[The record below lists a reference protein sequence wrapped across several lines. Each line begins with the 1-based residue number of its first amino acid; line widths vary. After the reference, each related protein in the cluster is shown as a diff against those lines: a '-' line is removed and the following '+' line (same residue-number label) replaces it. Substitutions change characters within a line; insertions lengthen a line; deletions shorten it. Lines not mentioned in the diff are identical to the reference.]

1 MLGPSNIWMNVLNA
15 VLIRDVKVRSGPY
28 FVGYFFIFSMPLLHL
43 VAVLTFFSIF
53 DRIAPFGTSN
63 IVYYGV
69 SILPFVIFRYPSL
82 QIMQSISSNAPL
94 LYFSRVKLSDI
105 IFARGALEVANGLL
119 VSVLV
124 LGLIGL
130 WSGDFHPEN
139 PFMMLY
145 ALTCTLVFGFAVGA
159 MSALIAQVFP
169 MWPYLFSV
177 SYIFFW
183 IGSGIIFYPHS
194 VPEPYYSYL
203 HYNPLLICIES
214 LRFSYYFSY
223 PDEFVRLDFVLWTS
237 FVMFGISLI
246 FDRLGRRHLLTA

>member
-43 VAVLTFFSIF
+43 VAVLSFFSIF
-53 DRIAPFGTSN
+53 VRLAPFGTSN

-69 SILPFVIFRYPSL
+69 SIL
-82 QIMQSISSNAPL
+82 
-94 LYFSRVKLSDI
+94 
-105 IFARGALEVANGLL
+105 
-119 VSVLV
+119 VLV